1 MVEKTSQNF
10 LEFQSER
17 EALSEVVAAKG
28 EKKWRTVWF
37 MRENCSNEADQNC
50 LLCQRPQKTVG
61 GEIFMLG
68 RTTFLLFSLDVP
80 LLEVSMVDFE
90 LVFYFHFVIIG
101 TTYRINFV
109 RTFHCISNLFRSLGS
124 NTRILCPSWKVLTLV
139 LRSVVQGFL

>member
-17 EALSEVVAAKG
+17 EALREVVAAKG
-28 EKKWRTVWF
+28 EKNGELFDLCKKTAA
-37 MRENCSNEADQNC
+37 MKQIKIAS
-50 LLCQRPQKTVG
+50 CQRPQKTVR

-68 RTTFLLFSLDVP
+68 RTTFLLFLPDVP
-80 LLEVSMVDFE
+80 LLEVSMVDFQ

-109 RTFHCISNLFRSLGS
+109 GTFHCISNLFRSLGS
-124 NTRILCPSWKVLTLV
+124 KTRTLCPSWKVLTLV
-139 LRSVVQGFL
+139 LRS